1 MGVLKFPEENLKGLH
16 FFVEHLNFPV
26 VVATY
31 SDWQETQVSYLSSNY
46 LSQGFNSEAICMWC
60 INHEIQY
67 QILYPMK
74 RSSIIKHPYKYFK
87 FVKLKKKLN
96 YSL

>member
-1 MGVLKFPEENLKGLH
+1 MGVLKFPEQGLKGLH

-31 SDWQETQVSYLSSNY
+31 DDWQEVQVSYLSSNIKNG
-46 LSQGFNSEAICMWC
+46 GFNSEAICQWC
-60 INHEIQY
+60 KSHQIQY
-67 QILYPMK
+67 RILYPIK
-74 RSSIIKHPYKYFK
+74 KSSIWKNPYKYFK
-87 FVKLKKKLN
+87 YLELKKKLN